1 MVSGFLTSP
10 CDHSR
15 IFSGDAR
22 EIRIALKESGSLGF
36 SKKLKM
42 SRIGSSFSLL
52 PTHERNSETRVTRRG
67 FTRRREDPKV
77 EPSLLL
83 LLVLHLLFR
92 GVVDVLSGRLD
103 ELDVQT
109 QGLEF

>member
-15 IFSGDAR
+15 ILSGDAS

-42 SRIGSSFSLL
+42 SRIGFSFSLGK
-52 PTHERNSETRVTRRG
+52 RNYDSRILG
-67 FTRRREDPKV
+67 FTGSRGAGKKNSNFP
-77 EPSLLL
+77 PPWSSCS
-83 LLVLHLLFR
+83 LFR
-92 GVVDVLSGRLD
+92 GLVVAHCAGLD
-103 ELDVQT
+103 ELDVQA
-109 QGLEF
+109 Q